1 MGNSESNASIKALHA
16 NYAMIRYIKDDYRYG
31 EGRLVRDKHTK
42 QELF

>member
-16 NYAMIRYIKDDYRYG
+16 NYATARYIKDDFRYG
-31 EGRLVRDKHTK
+31 EGRLVKDKHSK